1 MLRAGAGTCKYRA
14 MKRTLPSRLVAEGI
28 ATAML
33 LATIVGSGIMG
44 ERLSGGN
51 VAIALLANTLAT
63 GAMLLALILTFG
75 DVSGAHMNPAVTLWA
90 ALSGKLSWPEVP
102 GYILVQI
109 LGALFGV
116 AAAHAMFSLPLF
128 SVSQHVRSGGNQI
141 FSEFVATFGLVTII
155 QLCSSHQERSPEAN
169 SKTTAIAVAAFISAG
184 YWFTSS
190 TSFANPAVTLARSVS
205 DTFVGIRP
213 YDVPGFICGQ
223 LAGAAGAVLLGRLL
237 LTKERKG
244 TD

>member
-1 MLRAGAGTCKYRA
+1 MLRASAGTGKYRS
-14 MKRTLPSRLVAEGI
+14 MSRNLLSRLVAEGI

-51 VAIALLANTLAT
+51 VAIALIANTLAT
-63 GAMLLALILTFG
+63 GAILLALILTFA

-90 ALSGKLSWPEVP
+90 AVSGKLPWPEVL
-102 GYILVQI
+102 GYILVQL
-109 LGALFGV
+109 LGALAGV
-116 AAAHAMFSLPLF
+116 AAAHTMFGLPLF

-141 FSEFVATFGLVTII
+141 FSEFVATFGLLTII
-155 QLCSSHQERSPEAN
+155 HVCSSHQERN

-190 TSFANPAVTLARSVS
+190 TSFANPAVTVARSVS

-213 YDVPGFICGQ
+213 YDVPGLICGQ
-223 LAGAAGAVLLGRLL
+223 LAGAVAAVLLGRLF
-237 LTKERKG
+237 LTKERNG